1 MLCMSYERK
10 HIDPAST
17 GAGYNLECLMKL
29 RAFTGAGYNLEH
41 LIKLCAFTG
50 AGYNLEHLMSVCV
63 CVCAYACVCSLFARR
78 RLASLSLVTLVAPR
92 LAAAQ
97 GPNPNS
103 VFWRCDG

>member
-63 CVCAYACVCSLFARR
+63 CVCVRMRVYA
-78 RLASLSLVTLVAPR
+78 ASLRVAVLLR
-92 LAAAQ
+92 
-97 GPNPNS
+97 S
-103 VFWRCDG
+103 RW